1 MEIPAGLIYQRAEID
16 IDRFSDAV
24 PTHKPIISV
33 AMDVREIITD
43 VLKIE
48 PDASF
53 EQIWPD
59 TVPISQEV
67 AVRTLTRLMTVRAAK
82 RFSNLRISAG
92 RKDVNGDPDWQ
103 NESAKWPSHRS
114 NPDWA
119 FQAATLTCADCADSS
134 LYSGL

>member
-1 MEIPAGLIYQRAEID
+1 MKIQSGLTQQSTKVDVNGA
-16 IDRFSDAV
+16 SDAV

-33 AMDVREIITD
+33 AMDVREIIAD
-43 VLKIE
+43 VLEIE

-67 AVRTLTRLMTVRAAK
+67 AVRTLPCLMTVRAAK

-92 RKDVNGDPDWQ
+92 RKDGQRGP
-103 NESAKWPSHRS
+103 H
-114 NPDWA
+114 
-119 FQAATLTCADCADSS
+119 
-134 LYSGL
+134 